1 MTTPPPF
8 ENPSF
13 LGWRGGRPAATLS
26 SMTDITASTAD
37 SPLVL
42 PAEAGERI
50 SIAGAEVV
58 VKAAAP
64 RVTFA
69 DYTAPAGFP
78 GPPLHVHP
86 AFDEVFYVLDGTLTV
101 RLRDAVHEVAAGG
114 SAFIPGA
121 VPHTFANEAE
131 RPLRFVAVCA
141 PGGFER
147 YFRALAADDA
157 AALAAVTASVGYAP
171 A

>member
-1 MTTPPPF
+1 
-8 ENPSF
+8 
-13 LGWRGGRPAATLS
+13 
-26 SMTDITASTAD
+26 MTDTTLPTPDA
-37 SPLVL
+37 PLVL
-42 PAEAGERI
+42 PAGAGEL
-50 SIAGAEVV
+50 IAIGGAEVV

-114 SAFIPGA
+114 TAFVPGA
-121 VPHTFANEAE
+121 VPHTFANEAAS
-131 RPLRFVAVCA
+131 PLRFLAVCA

-157 AALAAVTASVGYAP
+157 EALAAITASVGYAP